1 MNTMLEMPVATKGKE
16 RTSLRS
22 LAEAILLQALED
34 LWDGARRKE
43 TIAFFCGEGFRH
55 CADIASMNNYER
67 LKLIRIVRRAIMKTG
82 GRRLPD
88 LKRMS
93 N

>member
-1 MNTMLEMPVATKGKE
+1 MSMTLEMPVAARRTK
-16 RTSLRS
+16 RTSLKS

-67 LKLIRIVRRAIMKTG
+67 LKLIRIVRKAIMKTG
-82 GRRLPD
+82 GSRLPD

>member
-1 MNTMLEMPVATKGKE
+1 MDTMLKMPTVAKE
-16 RTSLRS
+16 TERRSLRG

-43 TIAFFCGEGFRH
+43 TIVFFCGEGFRT
-55 CADIASMNNYER
+55 CADMACMNTYER
-67 LKLIRIVRRAIMKTG
+67 LKLIRIVRKAIMKTG
-82 GRRLPD
+82 GSRLPD
-88 LKRMS
+88 LKRMI